1 MFCCSGMN
9 STVLG
14 LGAGGSRAEM
24 IPLVDRITTVGLSVT
39 AATAIFGGTCTNKL
53 GPRFAMLFGTCGYPT
68 FIAALWCEA
77 RSERIPT

>member
-1 MFCCSGMN
+1 MN

-24 IPLVDRITTVGLSVT
+24 IPLVDRITTVGLAVT

-53 GPRFAMLFGTCGYPT
+53 GPRFAMLLATCGYPT
-68 FIAALWCEA
+68 FVAALW
-77 RSERIPT
+77 